1 MEKYQKLV
9 SLIILF
15 AFFAAISF
23 YIQKTTQILQGYVTE
38 FVFSE
43 NFYIGTSKTLVLWAI
58 DFVN

>member
-9 SLIILF
+9 SLVILF

-23 YIQKTTQILQGYVTE
+23 YIQRASEALNVYVTQLSTGGNMHVE
-38 FVFSE
+38 A
-43 NFYIGTSKTLVLWAI
+43 SKTLILWAM